1 MGRRY
6 AGWSWLR
13 GVAAL
18 GLLGLVWAGCSSR
31 SSLPSAPLAT
41 GPGSLDGSTVAPP
54 NPRDNEDY
62 EPKPGTMLPKKPRK
76 LCAPAYR
83 FDRSLFS
90 NPTNIDN
97 PYSPLIPGI
106 QYTLEGRAD
115 RGGGALPHRV
125 SFTVTG
131 VTKEIYGVNC
141 VVLWDVDF
149 NQNALAE
156 EELAFF
162 AQDDLGTIWSFGE
175 YPEEY
180 DFTSGEFQGAP
191 NTWIVG
197 FDGAQPGTFLLG
209 DLRRGK
215 GYYSQGYA
223 PTIEFL
229 DCATVLTT
237 DTKTCV
243 PVGCYTDVL
252 LVDELGPFDP
262 QGGHQRKYY
271 ARGVGN
277 IKIGA
282 INDPEGETLVMID
295 RRQLGPTELAA
306 ANQAAL
312 RLDARGFQF
321 NDIYAQTVP
330 AK

>member
-1 MGRRY
+1 MGRGV
-6 AGWSWLR
+6 ADWSWLR

-18 GLLGLVWAGCSSR
+18 GMFGLVWAGCSGR
-31 SSLPSAPLAT
+31 SSLPNAPLSTRPESFDGAT
-41 GPGSLDGSTVAPP
+41 APP
-54 NPRDNEDY
+54 QNPRDNEDY
-62 EPKPGTMLPKKPRK
+62 EPKPSTMRPKKGPR

-90 NPTNIDN
+90 NPTYIDN
-97 PYSPLIPGI
+97 PYSPLRPGL
-106 QYTLEGRAD
+106 QYTLEGRAN

-125 SFTVTG
+125 VFTVTD
-131 VTKEIYGVNC
+131 VTKEIYGINT
-141 VVLWDVDF
+141 VVLWDVDY
-149 NQNALAE
+149 NEGALAE

-175 YPEEY
+175 YPEEF

-223 PTIEFL
+223 PSVEFL

-282 INDPEGETLVMID
+282 VGDPEAETLVMVE

-306 ANQAAL
+306 ARQATL

-321 NDIYAQTVP
+321 NDIYAQTIP